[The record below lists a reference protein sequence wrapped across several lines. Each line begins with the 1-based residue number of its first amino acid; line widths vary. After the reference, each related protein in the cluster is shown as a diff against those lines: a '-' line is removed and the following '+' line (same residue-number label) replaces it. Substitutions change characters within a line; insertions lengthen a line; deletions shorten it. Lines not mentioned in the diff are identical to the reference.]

1 MAKKLADSFVVG
13 TWNLNFRRDVAG
25 QMEALL
31 ANGPDVVVL
40 QEARAAS
47 FGALAEYFA
56 AAGLAHFA
64 TSASSLHGFRMAR
77 YVAVASRFPFEPAAP
92 VEGPAPE
99 TAVCLQVAAPGEPFE
114 LVGVYV
120 PSIARKDGVKVPT
133 QHAMHARMAA
143 AKDQPHLICGDFN
156 SPMAESVDGE
166 VTLFFKPSRQV
177 EYAGERALMHGL
189 VELGMRDAFRD
200 CNGWEVDAPSW
211 FWKNRGRTGGY
222 RLDHI
227 FVSPHF
233 EVNRCWYDHSV
244 REAGLSDHSAMFA
257 EVVLRGGQVSGVSS
271 QERSGD
277 V

>member
-1 MAKKLADSFVVG
+1 MAKQFADSFVVG
-13 TWNLNFRRDVAG
+13 TWNLNFRRDITRQV
-25 QMEALL
+25 EAVL
-31 ANGPDVVVL
+31 ANGPDVMVM
-40 QEARAAS
+40 QEVRAAS
-47 FGALAEYFA
+47 FPALAERFA
-56 AAGLAHFA
+56 EAGLAHFA
-64 TSASSLHGFRMAR
+64 TSASSIAGFRLAR
-77 YVAVASRFPFEPAAP
+77 YVAVASRFPFELAAA

-99 TAVCLQVAAPGEPFE
+99 TSVCVEVAAPGGGFE

-133 QHAMHARMAA
+133 QHAMHARVAA
-143 AKDQPHLICGDFN
+143 AGARPQVICGDFN
-156 SPMAESVDGE
+156 SPMAESANGE
-166 VTLFFKPSRQV
+166 VTLFFKPSRPL

-200 CNGWEVDAPSW
+200 CNGWEVDSPSW

-233 EVNRCWYDHSV
+233 EVRRCWYDHSV

-257 EVVLRGGQVSGVSS
+257 EVVMRTQASGV
-271 QERSGD
+271 RYRASGD